1 MDIAATPGKDASM
14 IAILAPVVVF
24 GLIPGLLVGRWWGE
38 HKALRYMGDE
48 EYRKRLATV
57 RDGRSRSWRDF

>member
-1 MDIAATPGKDASM
+1 M

-57 RDGRSRSWRDF
+57 CDGRSRSWRDF